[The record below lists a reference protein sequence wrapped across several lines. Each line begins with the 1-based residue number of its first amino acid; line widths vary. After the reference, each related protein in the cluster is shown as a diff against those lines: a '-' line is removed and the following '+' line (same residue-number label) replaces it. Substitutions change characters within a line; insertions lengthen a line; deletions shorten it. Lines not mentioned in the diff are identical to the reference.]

1 MGELLREQVRR
12 LTCES
17 SALSV
22 SNTAATS
29 PKGRG
34 FCKLTILN
42 DGGVLQIIFTNAYN
56 TVAPSARA
64 LST

>member
-1 MGELLREQVRR
+1 MHKQVKEL
-12 LTCES
+12 TYES

-42 DGGVLQIIFTNAYN
+42 DGGVLQIVFTNAYN